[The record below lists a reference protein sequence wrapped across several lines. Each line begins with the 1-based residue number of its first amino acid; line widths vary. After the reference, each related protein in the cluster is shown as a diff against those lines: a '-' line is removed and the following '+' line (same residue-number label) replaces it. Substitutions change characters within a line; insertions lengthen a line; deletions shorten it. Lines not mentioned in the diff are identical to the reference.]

1 MHFYEQKFAYL
12 IFLLYL
18 CLAKVLQNQLLTNKF
33 KIMKKILTLFTAL
46 ILFGSI
52 MVHATDYY
60 YRGNQNNWSAAIK
73 MTPSTDGYYA
83 YFSAKSY
90 ANNGNSNNNF
100 KIALTTDSWDYNS
113 SYVTRG
119 FNGTDIKNSEGDK
132 SIGLNWDNDN
142 ICVYC
147 TSDFYILV
155 YFPNT
160 DINTT
165 SNPIICASTSLPD
178 DGDPAAPSVAFVGV
192 PAEVYKGQ
200 TVTFAA
206 TSENVDNPVY
216 SYLVDGVAAT
226 SSYTFNV
233 AGSHT
238 VTVEVRSNGTGDAT
252 TANMTVDCKEYSL
265 MANDHATKGSKVA
278 DCTTSDGITFTAT
291 WNCIEEGTYYF
302 YVTTNTSA
310 DANTNCD
317 YLCSGQ
323 TLTNGVDKAAYLYG
337 TSNYGD
343 SYALNA
349 TVTGEYTFTLT
360 LGANNYFRCDF
371 PAAAPEPDCFV
382 AGSITDIFGSPAWK
396 ADQEDNKM
404 TWDEGLS
411 LYTKSFTVDKAY
423 KSVALKVVYGGEWYG
438 DNGDNVKFSLSGAG
452 TFTVK
457 FNKTS
462 HAISVEGDIVGDEQF
477 DFNYVT
483 VAGNGA
489 EGNSWLNSEDWNAAA
504 EANRMTEV
512 ETDIYEISYSAVK
525 GVESKFQFTFD
536 GGWTYQIGGT
546 FSEFGTPTAA
556 VFGNKD
562 ITFTPAEGADVT
574 IRLNLSAFNF
584 ATKEGA
590 TFTVSQVGPVK
601 IKGTVVNGSW
611 EEDPL
616 DFVIANNKESA
627 SLTIAIPQP
636 GSYDFKMII
645 GDNQWRSNG
654 YTYHRDYTAAAHI
667 NGNNDANMVLEADVA
682 GDYTFTWTFEN
693 DSLNIAFPECDYY
706 IKNNWYG
713 CGAWKWK
720 GMTPAAGGTYRIE
733 NVVYGGNGVNYNTT
747 NDDAGATWKAQSVLF
762 YMEGGK
768 KKGVTAYDTVN
779 FVLNPAT
786 DTVGAEMVSKDVTVY
801 TVGSNSLA
809 LCDLGW
815 AATHPHKYTD
825 MKKQEDGTY
834 KWTKSDEEVVLLAG
848 DVYIKVFKD
857 RDEAN
862 GYWPTTEEGKPC
874 NIAQSGIYTIE
885 VDFNP
890 CTHDITITP
899 TLVKALNIQ
908 NLILQGSWD
917 QKPLVL
923 DGNNAK
929 ALATL
934 PLTVGTHN
942 FQLLD
947 GGNNKYGDGEA
958 FTREHN
964 SYREIVPKAGSDMTI
979 EVDEAGE
986 YLFTYIFETNQL
998 VVSYPA
1004 IVPVDRISP
1013 IGGKFTINAKG
1024 DTAIFARG
1032 NLQYNYGANAWYAAE
1047 KQYEVLS
1054 DLNLR
1059 FGDDNYEGSVDVFGW
1074 SCDDSNYGLLKS
1086 NLDADFTGD
1095 FVDWGTKFTDD
1106 EKVWNTLTRGEWDFL
1121 LNRTKNAHKLW
1132 AIIALGPDSL
1142 NGLALFPDD
1151 WEDLAGLTIAYGYF
1165 DLDDEVTHKANSFS
1179 FAQWDVMEVAGAV
1192 FLPLAGARAG
1202 FVGNTTGIDGKTT
1215 TTKNPLSGWYCWMD
1229 NVSEYG
1235 FYWLATN
1242 PAGKLDE
1249 ADMLVAPWLNSTETE
1264 YTRPVT
1270 TTRPRRYGHAVRL
1283 VTRIP
1288 KAEYVDV
1295 RTGLNAGHY
1304 YTVCWNKTMS
1314 AIKGASLWSF
1324 IGKDVNFAYIQEES
1338 APYPAGKPYI
1348 VYAESEKLEAILT
1361 GDAVDETALVANN
1374 GLHGTFSALG
1384 QADLDGKKAAAGD
1397 HDVYLVIGDELRR
1410 ATGYALDG
1418 NTPLAGNSLPAFRAY
1433 VVLDEITGGTPNQ
1446 APGKNVRNMP
1456 LHKDATQGFE
1466 NLEGGEKPIKVLID
1480 GQLYI
1485 LRGENVYNVNGQIVQ

>member
-1 MHFYEQKFAYL
+1 
-12 IFLLYL
+12 
-18 CLAKVLQNQLLTNKF
+18 
-33 KIMKKILTLFTAL
+33 MKKILTLFTAL
-46 ILFGSI
+46 ILFGS
-52 MVHATDYY
+52 MTAKATDYY
-60 YRGNQNNWSAAIK
+60 YRGNQTGWDAEKAVK
-73 MTPSTDGYYA
+73 MTPSTDGFYA
-83 YFSAKSY
+83 YFSALSY
-90 ANNGNSNNNF
+90 ANNGNKNNNF
-100 KIALTTDSWDYNS
+100 KIALTAGGWDYNS
-113 SYVTRG
+113 SFVTRG
-119 FNGTDIKNSEGDK
+119 FNGTDIMNSSGDK
-132 SIGLNWDNDN
+132 SIGLDWDGDN
-142 ICVYC
+142 ICIYC

-160 DINTT
+160 AINTT
-165 SNPIICASTSLPD
+165 DKPIICASTTLPF
-178 DGDPAAPSVAFVGV
+178 DGDPAAPTVAFVGV
-192 PAEVYKGQ
+192 PTEVYKGQ

-206 TSENVDNPVY
+206 TSENVDNPIY

-238 VTVEVRSNGTGDAT
+238 VTVEVRSNGIGDAT
-252 TANMTVDCKEYSL
+252 TAHMTVDCKEYSL
-265 MANDHATKGSKVA
+265 MTNDHATKGSKVA

-291 WNCIEEGTYYF
+291 WNCIEAGTYYF

-317 YLCSGQ
+317 YLCEGQ
-323 TLTNGVDKAAYLYG
+323 TLTNGVNKAAYLYG

-360 LGANNYFRCDF
+360 LGATNYFRCDF

-382 AGSITDIFGSPAWK
+382 AGSITDIFGSPAW
-396 ADQEDNKM
+396 AGDQEDNKM

-452 TFTVK
+452 KFTVK

-489 EGNSWLNSEDWNAAA
+489 EGNSWVNGEDWNAAA

-536 GGWTYQIGGT
+536 GAWIYQFGGT
-546 FSEFGTPTAA
+546 FSEFGTATAA
-556 VFGNKD
+556 VFGNSGGN
-562 ITFTPAEGADVT
+562 ITFTPTEGADVT
-574 IRLNLSAFNF
+574 IRLDLSAFDF

-616 DFVIANNKESA
+616 DLVIANNKESA

-636 GSYDFKMII
+636 GFYDFKMII

-720 GMTPAAGGTYRIE
+720 GMTPAGDGTYRIE
-733 NVVYGGNGVNYNTT
+733 NVVYGGNGVDYKAN
-747 NDDAGATWKAQSVLF
+747 GATDGTWKDHSVLF
-762 YMEGGK
+762 YMEGTK
-768 KKGVTAYDTVN
+768 KKEVAAYDTVN
-779 FVLNPAT
+779 FVLNPAS
-786 DTVGAEMVSKDVTVY
+786 DTVWAEMVSKDVTVY

-862 GYWPTTEEGKPC
+862 GYWPTTEEGQAC

-947 GGNNKYGDGEA
+947 VGNNKYGDGEA

-986 YLFTYIFETNQL
+986 YLFTYIFETDQL

-1059 FGDDNYEGSVDVFGW
+1059 FGDDNYKGSVDVFGW

-1095 FVDWGTKFTDD
+1095 FVDWGTSFTDD
-1106 EKVWNTLTRGEWDFL
+1106 EKWNTLTRGEWDFL
-1121 LNRTKNAHKLW
+1121 LNRTKNDHKLW

-1179 FAQWDVMEVAGAV
+1179 FAQWNVMEAAGAV

-1202 FVGNTTGIDGKTT
+1202 YVGNTTGIDGKTT

-1249 ADMLVAPWLNSTETE
+1249 ADMLVAPWLNGTETE

-1288 KAEYVDV
+1288 KAEHTVV
-1295 RTGLNAGHY
+1295 RENLNPGHY
-1304 YTVCWNKTMS
+1304 YTICYPNAMS
-1314 AIKGASLWSF
+1314 DIQGATLWSF
-1324 IGKDVNFAYIQEES
+1324 IGKDTHFAYIQQETASTIE
-1338 APYPAGKPYI
+1338 AGKPYI
-1348 VYAESEKLEAILT
+1348 MYATAST
-1361 GDAVDETALVANN
+1361 VQAVLGDETNAPGAN
-1374 GLHGTFSALG
+1374 GAIHGTFSKLLQDQLNTYATVAG
-1384 QADLDGKKAAAGD
+1384 NDL
-1397 HDVYLVIGDELRR
+1397 YLVIGDELRR
-1410 ATGYALDG
+1410 ATGFDTDG
-1418 NTPLAGNSLPAFRAY
+1418 ITPLTGNSLPAQRAF
-1433 VVLDEITGGTPNQ
+1433 VVVDDIPS
-1446 APGKNVRNMP
+1446 APAQMPAHVRSMP
-1456 LHKDATQGFE
+1456 LQKDQAQGFE
-1466 NLEGGEKPIKVLID
+1466 NLDASEKPIKVLID
-1480 GQLYI
+1480 GTLYI
-1485 LRGENVYNVNGQIVQ
+1485 LRGENVYNANGQIVQ

>member
-1 MHFYEQKFAYL
+1 
-12 IFLLYL
+12 
-18 CLAKVLQNQLLTNKF
+18 
-33 KIMKKILTLFTAL
+33 MKKNLTLFTAL
-46 ILFGSI
+46 ILFGS
-52 MVHATDYY
+52 MTVAKATTYY
-60 YRGNQNNWSAAIK
+60 YRGNQNGWGASAMEA
-73 MTPSTDGYYA
+73 STDGYYA
-83 YFSAKSY
+83 YFESPSHDDLGDDNKFKITTSTDWNSGSEYSCLY
-90 ANNGNSNNNF
+90 ANPGFNNTDVTAMNNSTNNTSGYSNNNWNNV
-100 KIALTTDSWDYNS
+100 IH
-113 SYVTRG
+113 
-119 FNGTDIKNSEGDK
+119 
-132 SIGLNWDNDN
+132 
-142 ICVYC
+142 
-147 TSDFYILV
+147 SDVAFYILF
-155 YFPNT
+155 YFPGT
-160 DINTT
+160 TINPS
-165 SNPIICASTSLPD
+165 SNPIICASTTLPD
-178 DGDPAAPSVAFVGV
+178 DSSIPATPDTYTVVGTVPGLDWDETSSTNDMTINESVYTLSLTNVELSTAAPYEYKIVKNHSWEKAYPQEGNASFSVIRDGIYDIVFTLDLAATPEYSIDTTFKSAAVV
-192 PAEVYKGQ
+192 IPAVKMHG
-200 TVTFAA
+200 TFA
-206 TSENVDNPVY
+206 
-216 SYLVDGVAAT
+216 DGST
-226 SSYTFNV
+226 W
-233 AGSHT
+233 
-238 VTVEVRSNGTGDAT
+238 GDT
-252 TANMTVDCKEYSL
+252 PD
-265 MANDHATKGSKVA
+265 
-278 DCTTSDGITFTAT
+278 FTIAS
-291 WNCIEEGTYYF
+291 
-302 YVTTNTSA
+302 TN
-310 DANTNCD
+310 
-317 YLCSGQ
+317 
-323 TLTNGVDKAAYLYG
+323 
-337 TSNYGD
+337 
-343 SYALNA
+343 
-349 TVTGEYTFTLT
+349 
-360 LGANNYFRCDF
+360 
-371 PAAAPEPDCFV
+371 
-382 AGSITDIFGSPAWK
+382 
-396 ADQEDNKM
+396 
-404 TWDEGLS
+404 
-411 LYTKSFTVDKAY
+411 
-423 KSVALKVVYGGEWYG
+423 
-438 DNGDNVKFSLSGAG
+438 
-452 TFTVK
+452 
-457 FNKTS
+457 
-462 HAISVEGDIVGDEQF
+462 
-477 DFNYVT
+477 
-483 VAGNGA
+483 
-489 EGNSWLNSEDWNAAA
+489 
-504 EANRMTEV
+504 
-512 ETDIYEISYSAVK
+512 
-525 GVESKFQFTFD
+525 
-536 GGWTYQIGGT
+536 
-546 FSEFGTPTAA
+546 
-556 VFGNKD
+556 
-562 ITFTPAEGADVT
+562 
-574 IRLNLSAFNF
+574 
-584 ATKEGA
+584 
-590 TFTVSQVGPVK
+590 
-601 IKGTVVNGSW
+601 
-611 EEDPL
+611 
-616 DFVIANNKESA
+616 ESA
-627 SLTIAIPQP
+627 SLKIENLSAGNYYFKVVV
-636 GSYDFKMII
+636 GSSYL
-645 GDNQWRSNG
+645 GNG
-654 YTYHRDYTAAAHI
+654 YTFHRDYTGATGI
-667 NGNNDANMVLEADVA
+667 GTGGDMKLEADVE
-682 GDYTFTWTFEN
+682 GDYTFTWTYEGN
-693 DSLNIAFPECDYY
+693 ALNIGFPECDYY

-720 GMTPAAGGTYRIE
+720 GMTPAGNGTYRIE

-747 NDDAGATWKAQSVLF
+747 NDDVGATWKAQSVLF
-762 YMEGGK
+762 YMDGNKRKE
-768 KKGVTAYDTVN
+768 VTAYDTVN
-779 FVLNPAT
+779 FVLDPAN
-786 DTVGAEMVSKDVTVY
+786 DTVWAEMVSKDVTVY

-815 AATHPHKYTD
+815 AATHLHKYTD

-862 GYWPTTEEGKPC
+862 GYWPTTEEGQAC

-899 TLVKALNIQ
+899 TLVQALNIQ

-986 YLFTYIFETNQL
+986 YLFTYIFETHQL

-1013 IGGKFTINAKG
+1013 IGGKFTINANG

-1032 NLQYNYGANAWYAAE
+1032 NLQYNYGEHAWYAAE

-1074 SCDDSNYGLLKS
+1074 SCGDSNYGLLKS
-1086 NLDADFTGD
+1086 NLDAEFTGD

-1106 EKVWNTLTRGEWDFL
+1106 EKVWNTLTRKEWDFL
-1121 LNRTKNAHKLW
+1121 LNRTKNDHKLW

-1151 WEDLAGLTIAYGYF
+1151 WEDLAGLTIAYGFYN
-1165 DLDDEVTHKANSFS
+1165 LDDEETLKANSFS
-1179 FAQWDVMEVAGAV
+1179 FAQWDELEAAGAV

-1202 FVGNTTGIDGKTT
+1202 FVGNTIGIDGKTT
-1215 TTKNPLSGWYCWMD
+1215 TTKNPLSGWYCWMN

-1249 ADMLVAPWLNSTETE
+1249 ADMLVAPWLNSTQTE

-1410 ATGYALDG
+1410 ATGTG
-1418 NTPLAGNSLPAFRAY
+1418 TGSNTLPAFRAY

-1446 APGKNVRNMP
+1446 APGKNVRSMP
-1456 LHKDATQGFE
+1456 MQKDQAQGFE
-1466 NLEGGEKPIKVLID
+1466 NLEDGEKPIKVLID

-1485 LRGENVYNVNGQIVQ
+1485 LRGENIYNVNGQIVQ